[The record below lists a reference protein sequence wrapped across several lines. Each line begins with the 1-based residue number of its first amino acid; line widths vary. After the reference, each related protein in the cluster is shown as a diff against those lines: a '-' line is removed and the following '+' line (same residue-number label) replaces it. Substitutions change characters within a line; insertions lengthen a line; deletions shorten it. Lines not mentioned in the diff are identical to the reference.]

1 MQLPG
6 ESANQA
12 RKRTWSEAKRI
23 WASEDCDHQEHMVI
37 YDYMADSHAH
47 SFNIVL
53 CCKSSVSRTDKDF
66 HTQTQTVQY
75 CSDDGFRS

>member
-1 MQLPG
+1 
-6 ESANQA
+6 
-12 RKRTWSEAKRI
+12 
-23 WASEDCDHQEHMVI
+23 MVI